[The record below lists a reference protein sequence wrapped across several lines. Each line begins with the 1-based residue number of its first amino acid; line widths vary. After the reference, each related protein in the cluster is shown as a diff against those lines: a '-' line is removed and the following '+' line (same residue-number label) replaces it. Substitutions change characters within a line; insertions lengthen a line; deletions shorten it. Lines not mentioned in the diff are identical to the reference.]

1 MKKDIMLRKLI
12 EALTFLKNDNGIH
25 LHEDV
30 FLCGKELDGSDKLY
44 GFKSVDNDLYV
55 ETRECSDGYPIRD
68 MDKDDLEYIF
78 GSQIYEKILN
88 KEYVQSPLD
97 ANNQIDN
104 EPEED

>member
-1 MKKDIMLRKLI
+1 MLRKLI
-12 EALTFLKNDNGIH
+12 EALTFLNDGNGMH
-25 LHEDV
+25 LQEDV

-55 ETRECSDGYPIRD
+55 ETRECSDGYPITD
-68 MDKDDLEYIF
+68 MDKGDLEYIF
-78 GSQIYEKILN
+78 SGSNIYEKILN

-97 ANNQIDN
+97 ANNQIDD